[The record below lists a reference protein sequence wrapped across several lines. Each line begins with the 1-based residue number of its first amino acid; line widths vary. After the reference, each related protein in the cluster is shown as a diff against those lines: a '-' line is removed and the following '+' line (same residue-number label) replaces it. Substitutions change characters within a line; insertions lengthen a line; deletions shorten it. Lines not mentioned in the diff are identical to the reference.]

1 MFKNG
6 PIKIDVIDMLHII
19 CLNEMNF
26 GRRVKIE
33 IPDTYKIRI
42 VKKIQ
47 KNYLWYDYLFIWQ

>member
-26 GRRVKIE
+26 GRRVKNR
-33 IPDTYKIRI
+33 IPDTYKIRW
-42 VKKIQ
+42 KKSKGII
-47 KNYLWYDYLFIWQ
+47 YDMIIYLFDSK